1 MKFVVRIG
9 IAPLFSL
16 HRSDSLFQKITF
28 FCALKTLKNCTQIRK
43 KHTLLL
49 RLSPQVLCGNACT
62 WAHDVYVPKCMTC
75 HKAIMVIT
83 GGAYCFPDYIYM
95 YLFYIYIYPHIYTL
109 FPYIYTW
116 TCIYTY
122 KYINNICIYKIYV
135 CMIYI
140 YMCVCVYIVFNRY
153 NESIYV
159 VCEYDLEKTFFYCE

>member
-75 HKAIMVIT
+75 HNGDNRGSI
-83 GGAYCFPDYIYM
+83 
-95 YLFYIYIYPHIYTL
+95 LFSWLHIYVPIL
-109 FPYIYTW
+109 YIH
-116 TCIYTY
+116 ISTY
-122 KYINNICIYKIYV
+122 NICIYKIYV
-135 CMIYI
+135 YMIYI
-140 YMCVCVYIVFNRY
+140 YVCVCVCVYIVFNRY